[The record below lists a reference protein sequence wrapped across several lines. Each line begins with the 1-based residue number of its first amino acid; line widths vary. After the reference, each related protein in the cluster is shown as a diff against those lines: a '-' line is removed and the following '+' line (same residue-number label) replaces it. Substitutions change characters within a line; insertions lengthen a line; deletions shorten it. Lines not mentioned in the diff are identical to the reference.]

1 MPETPRKKD
10 PRGEPRWNPITRL
23 DEIALAVDSQVDALF
38 DIYENLYESRDTPYM
53 LDDAL
58 IDRAIELYREI
69 LDDAWLF
76 EEQLNRWSLETLTRP
91 QKIEIERLTEQMSIY
106 RKVCHEALKLSEELK
121 KGTIDR
127 ILRMNDDGTAMLVVM
142 KKTALLN

>member
-1 MPETPRKKD
+1 MPETPRKED

-23 DEIALAVDSQVDALF
+23 DEIALAVDSQIDALF
-38 DIYENLYESRDTPYM
+38 DMYENLYESRDTPYM

-58 IDRAIELYREI
+58 IDRAIELYTEV
-69 LDDAWLF
+69 LDDAWVF
-76 EEQLNRWSLETLTRP
+76 EEQLERWSREKLTKA
-91 QKIEIERLTEQMSIY
+91 QKSEVERLTEQMMIY
-106 RKVCHEALKLSEELK
+106 RKVCHEALKLAEELK

-127 ILRMNDDGTAMLVVM
+127 ILRINDDGTAMLVVM

>member
-23 DEIALAVDSQVDALF
+23 DEIALAVDSQIDALF
-38 DIYENLYESRDTPYM
+38 DMYENLYESRDTPYM

-69 LDDAWLF
+69 LDDAWVF
-76 EEQLNRWSLETLTRP
+76 EEQLERWNREKLTKA
-91 QKIEIERLTEQMSIY
+91 QKSEVERLTEQMMIY
-106 RKVCHEALKLSEELK
+106 RKVCHEALKLAGELK

-142 KKTALLN
+142 KKTAMLN

>member
-1 MPETPRKKD
+1 MPETPRKED

-23 DEIALAVDSQVDALF
+23 DEIALAVDSQIDALF
-38 DIYENLYESRDTPYM
+38 DMYENLYESRDTPYM

-58 IDRAIELYREI
+58 IDRAIELYTEV
-69 LDDAWLF
+69 LDDAWVF
-76 EEQLNRWSLETLTRP
+76 EEQLERWSREKLTKAQRS
-91 QKIEIERLTEQMSIY
+91 EVERLTEQMMIY
-106 RKVCHEALKLSEELK
+106 RKVCHEALKLAEELK

-127 ILRMNDDGTAMLVVM
+127 ILRINDDGTAMLVVM